1 MTVFWLTPL
10 IFTSC
15 SNSNTSKQQTESTTE
30 YYFANSVITLRP
42 SSTRLE
48 EEYWIERVKD
58 PIVPSIKENWIASDG
73 TLSSYEFYPSTVEQ
87 TFELSIFLGNNLD
100 SEGTGFFEGQGL
112 DWSYWEYNLVQ
123 SDGVTVITHG
133 EKDDEGILLSSVGY
147 GMDGNADWTLDDV
160 LTPISQADWSE
171 AIELID

>member
-1 MTVFWLTPL
+1 M
-10 IFTSC
+10 S
-15 SNSNTSKQQTESTTE
+15 
-30 YYFANSVITLRP
+30 

-48 EEYWIERVKD
+48 EEYWIERVTD
-58 PIVPSIKENWIASDG
+58 SITLSIKDNWIASDG
-73 TLSSYEFYPSTVEQ
+73 SSSSYEFYPDTEEQ
-87 TFELSIFLGNNLD
+87 TFDLSIFLENNLD

-160 LTPISQADWSE
+160 LSPISQTDWSE
-171 AIELID
+171 AIESID